1 RLHRLTGLEQDKIIN
16 EFKELIDRIK
26 YLISILSDVNELIRV
41 VKEELVK
48 IRDKY
53 GDQRKSEIIESRLDL
68 TREDLIAEEDMVV
81 TLSMDGYVKTQP
93 LSMYNAQKRGGV
105 GKSATKTKEEDS
117 IFKLMLAST
126 HDTMLCFSSLGRVY
140 WSKVYDFPVA
150 SRISKGRPINN
161 ILPLEK
167 DERITAMMPISQ
179 FNEGWYVFMATKL
192 GRVKKVDLSEFDR
205 PRSTG
210 KIAIGLNDGD
220 ELSYVALTDGNK
232 QIMMFSDAG
241 KAIRFDESNVRAMG
255 RSAAGVTGMRIQPD
269 QKIVSMLVTNAD
281 GGIVLAATE
290 NGYGK
295 RTAVCEYRKT
305 KRASQGVIA
314 ISTSQRNGKVVV
326 AVLVENDEDIVM
338 ITDNGTLVRISSD
351 EVRECGR
358 SAQGVRLINLR
369 NNEKLISLK
378 VVKQDDVEN
387 NEDIESSD
395 DTAQSE

>member
-1 RLHRLTGLEQDKIIN
+1 
-16 EFKELIDRIK
+16 
-26 YLISILSDVNELIRV
+26 
-41 VKEELVK
+41 
-48 IRDKY
+48 
-53 GDQRKSEIIESRLDL
+53 
-68 TREDLIAEEDMVV
+68 MVV

-161 ILPLEK
+161 ILPLDK
-167 DERITAMMPISQ
+167 NERITALMPISE
-179 FNEGWYVFMATKL
+179 FTEGWYVFMSTKL
-192 GRVKKVDLSEFDR
+192 GRVKKVDLSEFAR

-241 KAIRFDESNVRAMG
+241 KAIRFDESDVRAMG
-255 RSAAGVTGMRIQPD
+255 RSAAGVTGMRLHD
-269 QKIVSMLVTNAD
+269 NQKIVSVIVTNPD
-281 GGIVLAATE
+281 EGVVLAATE

-295 RTAVCEYRKT
+295 RTAVSEYRKT

-314 ISTSQRNGKVVV
+314 ISTSERNGRVVV
-326 AVLVENDEDIVM
+326 AVLVDNDEDIVM
-338 ITDNGTLVRISSD
+338 ITDNGTLVRTSSD
-351 EVRECGR
+351 QVRECGR

-378 VVKQDDVEN
+378 VVEQEDEETHDDQEL
-387 NEDIESSD
+387 ESSEA
-395 DTAQSE
+395 TEQSE